1 MNEWASLTGR
11 EFEETPKDVA
21 ILPVGSLERHGDHLP
36 LGTDILAPEW
46 IARQVASKLREHG
59 VSALVMPTVPYGSS
73 RILAKFPGTVSVDDS
88 AFREYVKSVL
98 KEALRNGFKLVL
110 VVNGH
115 GGNTSL
121 LREAARDAA
130 YSTNGAVLLINW
142 WTDVAQ
148 DKRKSLFPEE
158 TLGHAGA
165 DETAVMMAISP
176 DLVKMEYLKKNPVK
190 YPALRLYCRKYEEEI
205 LFPEALSGDPSAAS
219 PEKGKELLTAVVD
232 GITDSVLRALKL
244 IQECG

>member
-1 MNEWASLTGR
+1 VNEWVSLTGR

-73 RILAKFPGTVSVDDS
+73 RILAKFPGTVSADDS